1 MRVHIQVEHSQL
13 ICVLLDRGSGLAA
26 PKDGMDQ
33 SKWAIPRV
41 RGDRVSKEWEQLDRP
56 RTKVHGVWVHYHELM
71 LFVADART
79 STGSDFVIECACR
92 ALERVVARCHSN
104 NMPVP
109 SEVVIWCDN
118 TVSETKNAWVLQWLC
133 VLLLKR
139 KFRFACVQMSLV
151 GHTNNCLDQIYGHL
165 TIAFRYLD
173 CLSDCQDV
181 CQTLE
186 RALACDGHSILLW
199 LLGGL
204 RKRPATDRTIACHNM
219 VLVPSKIDGVW

>member
-1 MRVHIQVEHSQL
+1 MQRAQAKVVDVGKASKCTLANYTLSIFSRS
-13 ICVLLDRGSGLAA
+13 VLLDLGEPTG
-26 PKDGMDQ
+26 PQDGMDQ

-41 RGDRVSKEWEQLDRP
+41 RGDRISKEFEQLDRP
-56 RTKVHGVWVHYHELM
+56 RTKVHGIWVHYHELM
-71 LFVADART
+71 FFVADART

-109 SEVVIWCDN
+109 TEIVIWCDN

-151 GHTNNCLDQIYGHL
+151 GI
-165 TIAFRYLD
+165 
-173 CLSDCQDV
+173 
-181 CQTLE
+181 
-186 RALACDGHSILLW
+186 
-199 LLGGL
+199 
-204 RKRPATDRTIACHNM
+204 RTTAWTKYM
-219 VLVPSKIDGVW
+219 VT